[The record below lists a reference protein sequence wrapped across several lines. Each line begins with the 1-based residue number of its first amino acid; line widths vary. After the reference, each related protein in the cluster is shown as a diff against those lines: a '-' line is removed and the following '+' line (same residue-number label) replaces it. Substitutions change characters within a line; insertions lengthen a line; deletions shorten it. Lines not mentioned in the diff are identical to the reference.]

1 MASSAATFCLLYLV
15 LYVVCDCFETM
26 YLQLKHKGDVS
37 LQKKVKSVSKLC
49 VYYYYYYYLIFMSSS
64 VVYVSDL
71 VIVTLTNYL
80 VLYCVMG

>member
-26 YLQLKHKGDVS
+26 HLQLKHRGDVS
-37 LQKKVKSVSKLC
+37 LQREVKSASKLC
-49 VYYYYYYYLIFMSSS
+49 VYYYYLIFMSSS
-64 VVYVSDL
+64 VVYVSDH
-71 VIVTLTNYL
+71 VIVTLTNYP